1 MCMDAFQKTIQSLR
15 ECSMLLH
22 DRTNYKVNLQILNH
36 AGRLAAMKLS
46 LLLKGL
52 PAGAN
57 SFTKQIAYPREELL
71 PMCLNLTKHVCFV
84 RLIYQLSEVR
94 FSTI

>member
-1 MCMDAFQKTIQSLR
+1 MCMDAFQKTIQSSR
-15 ECSMLLH
+15 ECSMLH

-46 LLLKGL
+46 LPLKGL
-52 PAGAN
+52 PTGAN
-57 SFTKQIAYPREELL
+57 SFTKQIALPREELL